1 MTGRTSP
8 RGTPRT
14 VLLALAELLA
24 WWTALALLWLVL
36 ITSVD
41 TLERIVGASAAAVG
55 ALLARAG
62 RRAVTWR

>member
-1 MTGRTSP
+1 MTRRTAFL
-8 RGTPRT
+8 
-14 VLLALAELLA
+14 VLGELLA
-24 WWTALALLWLVL
+24 WWAGLALLWLVF
-36 ITSVD
+36 ISSVD

>member
-1 MTGRTSP
+1 MTRRTA
-8 RGTPRT
+8 PRT
-14 VLLALAELLA
+14 VLLAVGEVLL
-24 WWTALALLWLVL
+24 WWGALALLWLVL

-41 TLERIVGASAAAVG
+41 TLERIVGASSAAVG

>member
-1 MTGRTSP
+1 MTRRTP
-8 RGTPRT
+8 PRT
-14 VLLALAELLA
+14 ALLALGELLA
-24 WWTALALLWLVL
+24 WWGALALLWLVF

-41 TLERIVGASAAAVG
+41 TLERIVGGSCAVVG